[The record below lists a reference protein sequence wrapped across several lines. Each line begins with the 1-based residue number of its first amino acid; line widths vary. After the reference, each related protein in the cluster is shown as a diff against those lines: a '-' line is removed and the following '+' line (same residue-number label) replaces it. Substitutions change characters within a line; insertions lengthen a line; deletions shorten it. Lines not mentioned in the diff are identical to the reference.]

1 MAGTT
6 GEGKIEEA
14 RIMLG
19 LLDSVERNGGQS
31 QRHLA
36 SELGIALGL
45 VNAYLKR
52 CMKKGLVK
60 ASQAPARRY
69 VYYLTPQ
76 GFAEKSRLTVEYL
89 SYSFGFFRQA
99 KADCTALFEAA
110 RVSGQTRLVL
120 AGKSDLAEIAS
131 ICALESGV
139 SIVGIVDPAA
149 DADRFLGFPLV
160 ASFDRLNEDFDAVV
174 VTDLTFARRTCEE
187 AVAQFGQERVLIPE
201 LLRVRLYNQAKA
213 GQ

>member
-1 MAGTT
+1 MPQAAHS
-6 GEGKIEEA
+6 EDADQA

-19 LLDSVERNGGQS
+19 LLDSVERDGAQS

-45 VNAYLKR
+45 VNAYIKK
-52 CMKKGLVK
+52 CVKKGLLK

-69 VYYLTPQ
+69 VYYLTPH

-89 SYSFGFFRQA
+89 SSSFGFFRQA
-99 KADCTALFEAA
+99 KADCAAIFQEARSRGFD
-110 RVSGQTRLVL
+110 RVVL

-139 SIVGIVDPAA
+139 TIVAIVDRRATMA
-149 DADRFLGFPLV
+149 RFIGLPVLASYAGFSEKP
-160 ASFDRLNEDFDAVV
+160 DAVV
-174 VTDLTFARRTCEE
+174 VTDLVSPQETCEE
-187 AVAQFGQERVLIPE
+187 AIKRVGADRVLIPS
-201 LLRVRLYNQAKA
+201 LLRVRLRRRRGSAR
-213 GQ
+213 